1 MFSVER
7 FAMPPA
13 STSAADLDHLA
24 SLSVAGD
31 AAFDGMLDLALPTP
45 PSPRSGMPVLAD
57 LVFASLGELA
67 PTNVP
72 SPLGL
77 SVSSAGTE
85 QSVSDMDITPSGPK
99 RFVACEFAS
108 SPTRINSFC
117 GNAEA
122 AMINRSVS
130 FVARKACIADKR
142 LGSPCAN
149 YVAPSARSGSE
160 AASSVV
166 GRGASGAV
174 RVVYHEALQRD
185 VAKKTV
191 RPLNEDRARNAAAEL
206 AFAHRAITAAE
217 ARPELDVW
225 AHVVE
230 VFEAFHDD
238 DECEAIVVMEY
249 MCLGTASEVP
259 ELARRR
265 RSTSV
270 TDSASTFDLASTAK
284 SRSDDAG
291 SQAESPLDSGRHQ
304 FTGEQRLD
312 RLARLVRDALCGLRT
327 LHDDLRVI
335 HRDIKPANIL
345 LAADGTAKVADFGVA
360 VTLCGD
366 ATCATTQAG
375 SALYMSPERL
385 RGDEHDGRSDVWSL
399 GVVAL
404 ELALGGEFPFFSTAA
419 MPTATERFWAVA
431 ERFRVMSPLPESA
444 TATGEAVDAALE
456 KACAAFDCAT
466 CQPPTQQALDS
477 FRDFVHQCL
486 TADPRERP
494 TAAALLEHP
503 WVA

>member
-1 MFSVER
+1 MTSL
-7 FAMPPA
+7 PA
-13 STSAADLDHLA
+13 TPRNLA
-24 SLSVAGD
+24 TVGA
-31 AAFDGMLDLALPTP
+31 TI
-45 PSPRSGMPVLAD
+45 
-57 LVFASLGELA
+57 
-67 PTNVP
+67 T
-72 SPLGL
+72 
-77 SVSSAGTE
+77 T
-85 QSVSDMDITPSGPK
+85 DI
-99 RFVACEFAS
+99 
-108 SPTRINSFC
+108 
-117 GNAEA
+117 
-122 AMINRSVS
+122 
-130 FVARKACIADKR
+130 
-142 LGSPCAN
+142 
-149 YVAPSARSGSE
+149 
-160 AASSVV
+160 V

-174 RVVYHEALQRD
+174 RIVYHEALQRV
-185 VAKKTV
+185 VAKKAV
-191 RPLNEDRARNAAAEL
+191 RPIDEDRAGNVTAEL
-206 AFAHRAITAAE
+206 AFARRAITVAE
-217 ARPELDVW
+217 ERLELDVW

-238 DECEAIVVMEY
+238 DEYEAVVVMEY
-249 MCLGTASEVP
+249 LGGGIASCVVDCT
-259 ELARRR
+259 LLH
-265 RSTSV
+265 V
-270 TDSASTFDLASTAK
+270 
-284 SRSDDAG
+284 
-291 SQAESPLDSGRHQ
+291 
-304 FTGEQRLD
+304 TGEQRLD
-312 RLARLVRDALCGLRT
+312 RLARLVHDTLCGLRT

-503 WVA
+503 WVAQPTVIIDACC